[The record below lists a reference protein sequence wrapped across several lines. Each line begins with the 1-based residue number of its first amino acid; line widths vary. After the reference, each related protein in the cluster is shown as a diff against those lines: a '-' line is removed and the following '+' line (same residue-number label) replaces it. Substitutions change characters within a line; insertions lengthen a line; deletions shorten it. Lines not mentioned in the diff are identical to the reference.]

1 MDHLDKR
8 RKLYNNF
15 IRLIVGFLLIALLAI
30 SGFYGGVLFG
40 LPLGMFTW
48 GFVAIDLGIIA
59 IAYKL
64 ITDEEKLESHSPA

>member
-59 IAYKL
+59 IEYKL

>member
-1 MDHLDKR
+1 MEHSEKR

-15 IRLIVGFLLIALLAI
+15 VLLIVAFLLIALLAI

-40 LPLGMFTW
+40 LPLGMFAW

-59 IAYKL
+59 YAYKL
-64 ITDEEKLESHSPA
+64 ISDEEKLESHSPA